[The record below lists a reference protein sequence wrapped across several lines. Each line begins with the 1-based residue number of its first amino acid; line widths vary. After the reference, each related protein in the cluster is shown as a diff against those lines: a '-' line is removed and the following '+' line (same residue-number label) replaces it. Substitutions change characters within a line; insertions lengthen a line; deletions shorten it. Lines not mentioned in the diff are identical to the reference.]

1 MLCSACGSPNA
12 EAARFCGS
20 CGARL
25 TATCPHCRADVTPG
39 LRFCIAC
46 GGPLPEQPAPPGA
59 GEGEA
64 PLPSERRLVSVLFVD
79 LENFTAIA
87 EALDPEDV
95 RSLQSRYFET
105 ARSIVSRYGGTLEKF
120 IGDAVMAVWGAPAA
134 HEDDG
139 ERAVRA
145 ALELIAAVAK
155 LRGPVPGQRLTA
167 RAAIAT
173 GEAAVTIGVEG
184 QGMVAGDLVNTAAR
198 LQAAAPSNG
207 VLVDETTR
215 RITGDALAFEPA
227 SAAVLRGKSVPVV
240 TWRATGP
247 ADTRGRG
254 RAAGHS
260 GPFVGRA
267 GELAE
272 LVDLQRRTVA
282 DGRGRLVSVFGIAG
296 IGKSRLAWEF
306 ERHLDALT
314 EPVALHVGRA
324 PAYGEGITFAPLAE
338 MVRRRARIAEG
349 TETEVARR
357 QLATTLTE
365 LVPDDNE
372 RQWVEPRLA
381 TLLDPGSHA
390 EFERDELF
398 AAWRRFFERVSEW
411 APALLIFEDLQWAD
425 PALLDFIDYL
435 ATWSRRHPMLIV
447 ALARP
452 ELLDRRPMW
461 GSGHHSFTAVHLE
474 RLSDDAM
481 AELLTG
487 LAPGLTDE
495 AVHHICDRAGGV
507 PLYGVEVVRMLIDRG
522 LARVTDGRVDLVEP
536 LDRTQIPETLHAL
549 VSARIDAL
557 PATERGLLLPGAVLG
572 RRFHPDALAAISGL
586 EAGEARGRIAALV
599 RRELLAV
606 DDELR
611 SPGRGQLTFLQDVV
625 REVAYRTLSRR
636 ERRTLHADA
645 AAHLESLHEPDLIE
659 AVAEH
664 LVAAHSAAPEHAE
677 APEAARRAVD
687 ALRQA
692 ATRAMALHVPLRAL
706 THLEKALELV
716 DDDEARVRLWG
727 EAAAAAHAAAR
738 FELAEQLLRKLVAI
752 HTAAGRR
759 AEAARAQAQLA
770 SLLLSIEHN
779 EFAVSELEAAVNAI
793 ADLGPDPASI
803 ELSGQLARAR
813 LLTGDYELALEWA
826 ERTLT
831 DARELGQ
838 EAIGVDVLITRGT
851 ALVRLGHHDAG
862 LADLNDAIAEAERR
876 GFISA
881 ELRARNN
888 LAWLVVSDDP
898 HATFAAAREGMELAM
913 RMGVGEMV
921 LRLADVAC
929 SAALD
934 TGDWDWALST
944 LAEMRDQPQAL
955 LHRIGFAVSE
965 VVLRAMRGEPSADA
979 ALKAVEPLDPA
990 TDRQI
995 QAATE
1000 MARAWIAFVDGR
1012 LDDARRMAD
1021 AASEGSFGAEQHA
1034 AFVLAA
1040 RASLWLEDGPGLAAR
1055 IAGIEKLRQRGRAVD
1070 AAAGTMRAGAAAL
1083 AGDATAGGLFDE
1095 AVAAWRSLRL
1105 PLHLA
1110 LSLAERN
1117 GFLRDAEPEPG
1128 GAAEAEAILA
1138 ELGADG
1144 LLRMIRPLAPR

>member
-1 MLCSACGSPNA
+1 M
-12 EAARFCGS
+12 
-20 CGARL
+20 
-25 TATCPHCRADVTPG
+25 TVTCPHCRADVTPG

-46 GGPLPEQPAPPGA
+46 GGPLPEQPATPA
-59 GEGEA
+59 TEEGEGA
-64 PLPSERRLVSVLFVD
+64 APSERRLVSVLFVD
-79 LENFTAIA
+79 LENFTALA
-87 EALDPEDV
+87 ETLDPEDV

-120 IGDAVMAVWGAPAA
+120 IGDAVMAVWGAPTA

-145 ALELIAAVAK
+145 ALELVAAVAK
-155 LRGPVPGQRLTA
+155 LRGPVPGQRLSA

-215 RITGDALAFEPA
+215 RVVGESVAFEAA
-227 SAAVLRGKSVPVV
+227 SETMLRGKSAPVA
-240 TWRATGP
+240 TWRAIGP

-267 GELAE
+267 RELAE
-272 LVDLQRRTVA
+272 LLDLQRRTVA

-324 PAYGEGITFAPLAE
+324 PAYGEGITFAPVAE
-338 MVRRRARIAEG
+338 MVRRRARISEG
-349 TETEVARR
+349 TETEVALR

-365 LVPDDNE
+365 LVPDDQE
-372 RQWVEPRLA
+372 RQWIEPRLA
-381 TLLDPGSHA
+381 TLVDPGSHA
-390 EFERDELF
+390 DFERDELF
-398 AAWRRFFERVSEW
+398 AAWRRFFERVAEW
-411 APALLIFEDLQWAD
+411 APALLLFEDLQWAD

-461 GSGHHSFTAVHLE
+461 GSGHHSFTAIHLE

-481 AELLTG
+481 AELLSG
-487 LAPGLTDE
+487 LAPGLPDE
-495 AVHHICDRAGGV
+495 AVRHICGRAGGV

-522 LARVTDGRVDLVEP
+522 QASVADAGVELVEP
-536 LDRTQIPETLHAL
+536 LDRTMTPETLHAL

-557 PATERGLLLPGAVLG
+557 PGSERGLLLPGAVLG
-572 RRFHPDALAAISGL
+572 RRFHPDALVAISGL
-586 EAGEARGRIAALV
+586 EPGEARERIARLV

-611 SPGRGQLTFLQDVV
+611 SPGRGQLTFLQDIV

-636 ERRTLHADA
+636 ERRTLHVGAAD
-645 AAHLESLHEPDLIE
+645 HLESLRKPDLVE
-659 AVAEH
+659 AIAEH
-664 LVAAHSAAPEHAE
+664 LVAAHGASPEHPQ
-677 APEAARRAVD
+677 APDAARRAVG

-692 ATRAMALHVPLRAL
+692 AQRAMALHVPVRAL

-716 DDDEARVRLWG
+716 DDDDARAALWE
-727 EAAAAAHAAAR
+727 EAATAARAASR
-738 FELAEQLLRKLVAI
+738 FELAEQLLRQLIAWRA
-752 HTAAGRR
+752 AAGER
-759 AEAARAQAQLA
+759 AGAARAHAQLA

-779 EFAVSELEAAVNAI
+779 QSALGDLETAVEGI
-793 ADLGPDPASI
+793 ADLGPDPASM
-803 ELSGQLARAR
+803 ELSGQLARGR
-813 LLTGDYELALEWA
+813 MLVGDYEQALDWA
-826 ERTLT
+826 NRTL
-831 DARELGQ
+831 DGARELGL
-838 EAIGVDVLITRGT
+838 EAIGVDALITRGT
-851 ALVRLGHHDAG
+851 TQVRLGAHDAG
-862 LADLNDAIAEAERR
+862 LADLNAAIAEAERL
-876 GFISA
+876 GFVGA

-888 LAWLVVSDDP
+888 VAWLVVSDDP
-898 HATFAAAREGMELAM
+898 HATFAAARGGMELAT

-921 LRLADVAC
+921 LQLAGVAC
-929 SAALD
+929 LVALD

-944 LAEMRDQPQAL
+944 LVEMREQPQAAS
-955 LHRIGFAVSE
+955 HRIGFAESE
-965 VVLRAMRGEPSADA
+965 VVLRAMRGEPSAA
-979 ALKAVEPLDPA
+979 AVLDELEPLDPA
-990 TDRQI
+990 MDAQMG
-995 QAATE
+995 AAIDK
-1000 MARAWIAFVDGR
+1000 ARAWIAFVDGR
-1012 LDDARRMAD
+1012 LDDARRLAD
-1021 AASEGSFGAEQHA
+1021 AAAARSLGAEQHV

-1040 RASLWLEDGPGLAAR
+1040 RASLWLGDAAGVAAR
-1055 IAGIEKLRQRGRAVD
+1055 IASLEKLNQRGRMVE
-1070 AAAGTMRAGAAAL
+1070 AAERTVRAGAAAL
-1083 AGDATAGGLFDE
+1083 ARDAAAE
-1095 AVAAWRSLRL
+1095 AMYEEAIATWRSLRL
-1105 PLHLA
+1105 PLQLA
-1110 LSLAERN
+1110 LCLAERDR
-1117 GFLRDAEPEPG
+1117 FLPH
-1128 GAAEAEAILA
+1128 GADGPAEAEAILND
-1138 ELGADG
+1138 LGAAG
-1144 LLRMIRPLAPR
+1144 LLRMIRPFARR